1 MKSRVMFLIAASLMF
16 VSNLTYAY
24 AVSLVNASFE
34 SDTPAGG
41 GWSGTAG
48 TTDGQ
53 WKPSLA
59 TGWTGAGTYGTW
71 RPGTGMFGSIPDGVQ
86 VAYLGS
92 SSSIAQTTAE
102 ILQAGYTY
110 TLTVMVGTRDNAA
123 VGGTD
128 ASFAGG
134 KIELLADGNVIDFVT
149 STTPAQGGWV
159 STQLIFTATNL
170 TAGLGKALTVRL
182 SGLTGGIQ
190 TNFDKVSLTAVPLP
204 AAAWLF
210 GSALLG
216 LGWARRSRSRQ
227 QEVLGEKGTDLF
239 TEKINPGKINPS
251 PFIIH

>member
-1 MKSRVMFLIAASLMF
+1 MKSRVMFLIAAGLMF

-24 AVSLVNASFE
+24 AVPLVNASFE
-34 SDTPAGG
+34 SDTPDG

-59 TGWTGAGTYGTW
+59 TGWTTVAGTYGTW

-227 QEVLGEKGTDLF
+227 QEVLCA
-239 TEKINPGKINPS
+239 
-251 PFIIH
+251 